1 MSGNEFEVEGVKFVV
16 VSKRDYDSMVD
27 DIDLLVCLQ
36 AAGVDN
42 WEGYSVARSMQRG
55 ELDEEY

>member
-27 DIDLLVCLQ
+27 DVGLLVCLQ

-42 WEGYSVARSMQRG
+42 WEGYSVARSVWNG
-55 ELDEEY
+55 LDEED